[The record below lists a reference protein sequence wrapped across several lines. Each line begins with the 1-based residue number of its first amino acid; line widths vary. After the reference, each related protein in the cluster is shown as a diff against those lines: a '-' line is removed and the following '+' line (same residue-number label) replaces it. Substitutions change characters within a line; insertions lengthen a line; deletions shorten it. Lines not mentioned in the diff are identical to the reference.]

1 MDYTDTHAM
10 QPEIVQRQ
18 AEVTLEQAGWRF
30 DRAAAALF
38 PEYSRSR
45 LQSWI
50 TDENLL
56 LNGEVAPTR
65 EIVDMG
71 DLLSI
76 DVEVEAETTD
86 QAEAM
91 DLDIVF
97 EDDHLLV
104 VNKPAGLVV
113 HPGAGNTSGTLVNGL
128 LHHAPQTAQLPR
140 AGLVHRI
147 DKDTTGLLVVAKTI
161 ESHTVLVE
169 ALQNREITREYEAI
183 VRGVFVSGGT
193 IDEPISRDPRDR
205 TKMKITPGGRE
216 SLTRYRILE
225 RFRDHSRL
233 RLKLETGR
241 THQIRVHMAWIRHP
255 LVGDPVYGGRMALP
269 KGLGEHARDEMRKF
283 RRQALH
289 ARKLG
294 LIHPVTGESLTWQ
307 VPPPED
313 MQQLIMALR
322 QDADGLHPDD

>member
-1 MDYTDTHAM
+1 M

-45 LQSWI
+45 LQTWI
-50 TDENLL
+50 TDGSLL
-56 LNGEVAPTR
+56 LDGETAPAR
-65 EIVDMG
+65 EIVDIG
-71 DLLSI
+71 RILNI
-76 DVEVEAETTD
+76 DVEVEVETTD
-86 QAEAM
+86 QPEAM
-91 DLDIVF
+91 ELDIVF
-97 EDDHLLV
+97 EDEHFLI

-113 HPGAGNTSGTLVNGL
+113 HPGAGNTSGTLINGL
-128 LHHAPQTAQLPR
+128 LHHAPQTERLPR

-147 DKDTTGLLVVAKTI
+147 DKDTTGLLVVAKTL
-161 ESHTVLVE
+161 ETHTALVD
-169 ALQNREITREYEAI
+169 ALQKREITREYEAI
-183 VRGVFVSGGT
+183 VRGLFVSGGT
-193 IDEPISRDPRDR
+193 IDEPIARDPRDR
-205 TKMKITPGGRE
+205 TKMKITAGGRE

-225 RFRDHSRL
+225 RFRDHTRL

-241 THQIRVHMAWIRHP
+241 THQIRVHMASIRHP

-269 KGLGEHARDEMRKF
+269 KGLGDDARAAMRSF

-294 LIHPVTGESLTWQ
+294 LVHPITGESLTWQ
-307 VPPPED
+307 VPPPAD

>member
-1 MDYTDTHAM
+1 M

-45 LQSWI
+45 LQTWI
-50 TDENLL
+50 AGGNVLL
-56 LNGEVAPTR
+56 DGEVAPAR
-65 EIVDMG
+65 EIVDIGRM
-71 DLLSI
+71 LSI
-76 DVEVEAETTD
+76 DVEVEVETTD
-86 QAEAM
+86 QPEAM

-97 EDDHLLV
+97 EDEYFLI
-104 VNKPAGLVV
+104 VNKQAGLVV
-113 HPGAGNTSGTLVNGL
+113 HPGAGNANGTLVNGL
-128 LHHAPQTAQLPR
+128 LHHAPQTERLPR

-161 ESHTVLVE
+161 ETHTALVD
-169 ALQNREITREYEAI
+169 ALQKREISREYEAI
-183 VRGVFVSGGT
+183 VRGQFVSGGT

-205 TKMKITPGGRE
+205 TKMKISVGGRE

-225 RFRDHSRL
+225 RFRDHTRL

-269 KGLGEHARDEMRKF
+269 KGLGDDARAAMRDF

-294 LIHPVTGESLTWQ
+294 LVHPVTGESLSWQ
-307 VPPPED
+307 VPPPAD
-313 MQQLIMALR
+313 MQLLIMALR

>member
-1 MDYTDTHAM
+1 M
-10 QPEIVQRQ
+10 QPEIVQRH

-45 LQSWI
+45 LQIWI
-50 TDENLL
+50 ADGNLL
-56 LNGEVAPTR
+56 LDGERAPSR
-65 EIVDMG
+65 EIVDIG
-71 DLLSI
+71 NVLSI
-76 DVEVEAETTD
+76 DVEVDVETTD
-86 QAEAM
+86 QAEEMA
-91 DLDIVF
+91 LDIVF
-97 EDDHLLV
+97 EDEHFLI

-113 HPGAGNTSGTLVNGL
+113 HPGAGNMTGTLVNGL
-128 LHHAPQTAQLPR
+128 LHHAPQTANLPR

-161 ESHTVLVE
+161 ETHTALVD
-169 ALQNREITREYEAI
+169 ALQKREITREYEAI
-183 VRGVFVSGGT
+183 VRGLFVSGGT

-205 TKMKITPGGRE
+205 TKMKITAGGRE
-216 SLTRYRILE
+216 SVTRYRILE
-225 RFRDHSRL
+225 RFRDHTRL

-269 KGLGEHARDEMRKF
+269 KGLGDDARAAMRNF

-294 LIHPVTGESLTWQ
+294 LIHPITGESLTWQ
-307 VPPPED
+307 VPPPAD
-313 MQQLIMALR
+313 MQELIMALR
-322 QDADGLHPDD
+322 HDADGLHPDD

>member
-1 MDYTDTHAM
+1 M

-45 LQSWI
+45 LQTWI
-50 TDENLL
+50 ADGNLL
-56 LNGEVAPTR
+56 LDGEIAPAR
-65 EIVDMG
+65 EIVDVG
-71 DLLSI
+71 RILNI
-76 DVEVEAETTD
+76 DVEVEVETTD
-86 QAEAM
+86 QPEAM

-97 EDDHLLV
+97 EDEHFLI

-113 HPGAGNTSGTLVNGL
+113 HPGAGNTSGTLINGL
-128 LHHAPQTAQLPR
+128 LHHAPQTERLPR

-147 DKDTTGLLVVAKTI
+147 DKDTTGLLVVAKTL
-161 ESHTVLVE
+161 ETHTALVD
-169 ALQNREITREYEAI
+169 ALQKREITREYEAI
-183 VRGVFVSGGT
+183 VRGLFVSGGT
-193 IDEPISRDPRDR
+193 IDEPIARDPRDR
-205 TKMKITPGGRE
+205 TKMKITAGGRE

-225 RFRDHSRL
+225 RFRDHTRL

-241 THQIRVHMAWIRHP
+241 THQIRVHMASIRHP

-269 KGLGEHARDEMRKF
+269 KGLGDDARAAMRSF

-294 LIHPVTGESLTWQ
+294 LVHPITGESLTWQ
-307 VPPPED
+307 VPPPAD

>member
-1 MDYTDTHAM
+1 M

-45 LQSWI
+45 IQTWI
-50 TDENLL
+50 ADGNVLL
-56 LNGEVAPTR
+56 DGEVAPAR
-65 EIVDMG
+65 EIVDVG
-71 DLLSI
+71 RILNI
-76 DVEVEAETTD
+76 DVEVEVETTD
-86 QAEAM
+86 QPEAM
-91 DLDIVF
+91 ELDIVF
-97 EDDHLLV
+97 EDEHFLV

-113 HPGAGNTSGTLVNGL
+113 HPGAGNMTGTLVNGL
-128 LHHAPQTAQLPR
+128 LHHAPQTANLPR

-161 ESHTVLVE
+161 ETHTALVD
-169 ALQNREITREYEAI
+169 ALQKREISREYEAI
-183 VRGVFVSGGT
+183 VRGVFVSGGMV
-193 IDEPISRDPRDR
+193 DEPISRDPRDR
-205 TKMKITPGGRE
+205 TKMKITAGGRE

-269 KGLGEHARDEMRKF
+269 KGLGDDARAAMRLF

-294 LIHPVTGESLTWQ
+294 LVHPVTGESLTWQ

>member
-1 MDYTDTHAM
+1 M

-45 LQSWI
+45 LQTWI
-50 TDENLL
+50 ADGNLL
-56 LNGEVAPTR
+56 LDGDTAPAR
-65 EIVDMG
+65 EIVDIG
-71 DLLSI
+71 RILSI
-76 DVEVEAETTD
+76 DVEVEVETTD
-86 QAEAM
+86 QPEAM

-97 EDDHLLV
+97 EDEYFLI

-113 HPGAGNTSGTLVNGL
+113 HPGAGNTTGTLVNGL
-128 LHHAPQTAQLPR
+128 LHHAPQTATLPR

-147 DKDTTGLLVVAKTI
+147 DKDTTGLLVVAKTL
-161 ESHTVLVE
+161 ETHTALVD
-169 ALQNREITREYEAI
+169 ALQKREISREYEAI
-183 VRGVFVSGGT
+183 VRGLFVSGGT
-193 IDEPISRDPRDR
+193 IDEPIARDPRDR
-205 TKMKITPGGRE
+205 TKMKISAGGRE

-225 RFRDHSRL
+225 RFRDHTRL

-269 KGLGEHARDEMRKF
+269 KGLGEEARDAMRKF

-307 VPPPED
+307 VPPPAD
-313 MQQLIMALR
+313 MQELIMGLR
-322 QDADGLHPDD
+322 KDADGLHPDD

>member
-1 MDYTDTHAM
+1 M

-45 LQSWI
+45 LQTWI
-50 TDENLL
+50 ADGNLL
-56 LNGEVAPTR
+56 LDGETAPAR
-65 EIVDMG
+65 EIVDIG
-71 DLLSI
+71 RILNI
-76 DVEVEAETTD
+76 DVEVEVETTD
-86 QAEAM
+86 QPEAM

-97 EDDHLLV
+97 EDEHFLI

-113 HPGAGNTSGTLVNGL
+113 HPGAGNTSGTLINGL
-128 LHHAPQTAQLPR
+128 LHHAPQTERLPR

-147 DKDTTGLLVVAKTI
+147 DKDTTGLLVVAKTL
-161 ESHTVLVE
+161 ETHTALVD
-169 ALQNREITREYEAI
+169 ALQKREITREYEAI
-183 VRGVFVSGGT
+183 VRGLFVSGGT
-193 IDEPISRDPRDR
+193 IDEPIARDPRDR
-205 TKMKITPGGRE
+205 TKMKITAGGRE

-225 RFRDHSRL
+225 RFRDHTRL

-241 THQIRVHMAWIRHP
+241 THQIRVHMASIRHP

-269 KGLGEHARDEMRKF
+269 KGLGDDARAAMRSF

-294 LIHPVTGESLTWQ
+294 LVHPITGESLTWQ
-307 VPPPED
+307 VPPPAD

>member
-1 MDYTDTHAM
+1 M

-45 LQSWI
+45 LQTWI
-50 TDENLL
+50 ADGNLL
-56 LNGEVAPTR
+56 LDGENAPAR
-65 EIVDMG
+65 EIVDIG
-71 DLLSI
+71 RVLSI

-86 QAEAM
+86 QPEPM

-97 EDDHLLV
+97 EDEHFLI

-113 HPGAGNTSGTLVNGL
+113 HPGAGNMTGTLVNGL
-128 LHHAPQTAQLPR
+128 LHHAPQTANLPR

-161 ESHTVLVE
+161 ETHTALVD
-169 ALQNREITREYEAI
+169 ALQKREITREYEAI
-183 VRGVFVSGGT
+183 VRGLFVSGGT
-193 IDEPISRDPRDR
+193 IDEPIARDPRDR
-205 TKMKITPGGRE
+205 TKMKISVGGRE

-225 RFRDHSRL
+225 RFRDHTRL

-269 KGLGEHARDEMRKF
+269 KGLGEEAREAMRAF

-294 LIHPVTGESLTWQ
+294 LVHPVTGESHTWQ

-313 MQQLIMALR
+313 MQQLIMGLR
-322 QDADGLHPDD
+322 HDADGLHPDD